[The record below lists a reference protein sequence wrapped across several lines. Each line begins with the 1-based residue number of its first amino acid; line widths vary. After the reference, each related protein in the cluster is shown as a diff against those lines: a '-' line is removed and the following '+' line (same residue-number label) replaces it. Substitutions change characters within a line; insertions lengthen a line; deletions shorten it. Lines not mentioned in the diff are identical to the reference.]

1 MTLHAHESVPAQPRA
16 LHQDG
21 WAGGSAGLGRR
32 RLLER
37 FTFTLP
43 LLLTL
48 VLAVQS
54 IAAAFFDP
62 TPFDNPRIVNS
73 MIGALAVNIA
83 AVLTYREFRK
93 IPGTKRFA
101 FVLTSYGLPV
111 LVLAGVLLVSRVLY
125 SNYVLWTGLGF
136 GAFFMLLISLFQRP
150 GAGRILFLVPGGRTR
165 ELADELVHESTQFLQ
180 SPDQLAIAEHGA
192 VVADLH
198 QELSPEW
205 ERGIA
210 NAVIHGIA
218 VYNVKQVRESITGK
232 IQIERLSE
240 NSFGALVPSHS
251 YFIIKRLTDVVGSLL
266 ALAVFVIPMALIAIA
281 IRLTSPGPAFFRHR
295 RVGYRGRQF
304 EAYKFRTMV
313 SRENDDHDL
322 ESQKTANNDPRIT
335 PVGSFLRRTRLD
347 ELPQLINVLLG
358 EMSLIGPRPE
368 ALALSKWYQEH
379 LDFYEYRH
387 VVRPGITGWA
397 QVNQG
402 HVTELED
409 VYVKLQY
416 DFYYIKNIS
425 AWLDL
430 LIALR
435 TIAVMVHFR
444 GAR

>member
-1 MTLHAHESVPAQPRA
+1 VNLHAPESVTPPPRI
-16 LHQDG
+16 LPQQG
-21 WAGGSAGLGRR
+21 WAGSASLGRR
-32 RLLER
+32 RLIER

-43 LLLTL
+43 LLLVL
-48 VLAVQS
+48 VFAVQA
-54 IAAAFFDP
+54 IAARFLNGS
-62 TPFDNPRIVNS
+62 PFENSHNINSIV
-73 MIGALAVNIA
+73 GAIAVNIA

-93 IPGTKRFA
+93 TPGTKRFA
-101 FVLTSYGLPV
+101 FILTSYGLPV
-111 LVLAGVLLVSRVLY
+111 LVLAGVLLVFRVPY
-125 SNYVLWTGLGF
+125 SNVVLWTGLGF
-136 GAFFMLLISLFQRP
+136 GAFFMLLLGLVQRP
-150 GAGRILFLVPGGRTR
+150 SAGRVLFLVPGERTK
-165 ELADELVHESTQFLQ
+165 ELARELVHETTQFLE
-180 SPDQLAIAEHGA
+180 SPDQLGLAGHGA

-210 NAVIHGIA
+210 HAVIHGIA

-232 IQIERLSE
+232 VQIERLSE

-251 YFIIKRLTDVVGSLL
+251 YFIIKRLTDVVGSLAGL
-266 ALAVFVIPMALIAIA
+266 ILFAIPMLLIALA
-281 IRLTSPGPAFFRHR
+281 IRLTSPGDAFFRHR
-295 RVGYRGRQF
+295 RTGYRGRPF

-313 SRENDDHDL
+313 SREHDDHDL
-322 ESQKTANNDPRIT
+322 ESQKTADNDPRIT
-335 PVGSFLRRTRLD
+335 PIGSFLRRTRLD
-347 ELPQLINVLLG
+347 ELPQLINVLRG

-368 ALALSKWYQEH
+368 ALALSKWYHEH

-402 HVTELED
+402 HVTELDD

-435 TIAVMVHFR
+435 TVAVMVHFR

>member
-1 MTLHAHESVPAQPRA
+1 
-16 LHQDG
+16 
-21 WAGGSAGLGRR
+21 
-32 RLLER
+32 
-37 FTFTLP
+37 
-43 LLLTL
+43 
-48 VLAVQS
+48 
-54 IAAAFFDP
+54 
-62 TPFDNPRIVNS
+62 
-73 MIGALAVNIA
+73 
-83 AVLTYREFRK
+83 
-93 IPGTKRFA
+93 
-101 FVLTSYGLPV
+101 
-111 LVLAGVLLVSRVLY
+111 VLLVSRVLY

>member
-1 MTLHAHESVPAQPRA
+1 MP
-16 LHQDG
+16 QDG
-21 WAGGSAGLGRR
+21 WAGSASLGRR
-32 RLLER
+32 RLIER
-37 FTFTLP
+37 FTFILP
-43 LLLTL
+43 LLLAL
-48 VLAVQS
+48 VLGAQTIVAYFLN
-54 IAAAFFDP
+54 AA
-62 TPFDNPRIVNS
+62 PFDQQTTVNS
-73 MIGALAVNIA
+73 IIGAMVVNVA

-93 IPGTKRFA
+93 TPGTKRFA
-101 FVLTSYGLPV
+101 FILTSYGLPV
-111 LVLAGVLLVSRVLY
+111 LVLAGVLLAFRVPY
-125 SNYVLWTGLGF
+125 SNVVLWTGLGI
-136 GAFFMLLISLFQRP
+136 GAFFLLLLGLLQRP
-150 GAGRILFLVPGGRTR
+150 NAGRVLFLVPGERTS
-165 ELADELVHESTQFLQ
+165 ELAKELVHETIQFLDA
-180 SPDQLAIAEHGA
+180 PDSLLLAEHGA

-218 VYNVKQVRESITGK
+218 VYNVQQVRESITGK
-232 IQIERLSE
+232 VQIKRLSE

-251 YFIIKRLTDVVGSLL
+251 YFIVKRLTDILGSLL
-266 ALAVFVIPMALIAIA
+266 GLIVFALPMVLIALA
-281 IRLTSPGPAFFRHR
+281 IRLTSPGEAFFRHR
-295 RVGYRGRQF
+295 RTGYRGRPF
-304 EAYKFRTMV
+304 EAYKFRTMI
-313 SRENDDHDL
+313 SRERDDHDL
-322 ESQKTANNDPRIT
+322 ESQKTTDNDPRIT

-347 ELPQLINVLLG
+347 ELPQLINVLRG

-368 ALALSKWYQEH
+368 ALALSKWYHEH

-435 TIAVMVHFR
+435 TLAVMVHFR